1 MKTSLFTLAAVVSM
15 LYACNTPQSIS
26 SAKYSDDIY
35 TSSSELA
42 ADKEKRQKDAEL
54 AREQREEEARQREEA
69 EKQRMAQSN
78 NNNNQSTETADDYY
92 QSKRSTTETTT
103 DRDGSVTN
111 VTNNYYDRDFS
122 YDDYYDN
129 EYSVR
134 LRRFHNNIGA
144 YGYYDDYY
152 TNSYW
157 YTGNPYNYGSSIYLG
172 YNFWGPTYTTFSYSP
187 GYNWYSNMG
196 WGYDP
201 WYSPNNYYNPYYGA
215 GYYGGGYYGAGYYG
229 YNPYMGAYGGYGGY
243 GGYNQAYWNGYN
255 NGFND
260 GYFANNYF
268 NSYDNNSYY
277 YGPRGTTGSNSRAT
291 IQPTM
296 ANRYIAAIE
305 QETQKPFDATKGR
318 DNNPYINKTASKAGG
333 TPTRTDNTAKPAEPV
348 NPDYKP
354 ATNNNNNSAPARTNK
369 LDQNNNF
376 NVKPAEKQ
384 PVYDVQPTNTP
395 SKYDAPQQQT
405 QPKYEQP
412 KYEQPKQHNEQPK
425 YEQPKQRN
433 EQPKNEQPKQEQPQ
447 PRFEQ
452 PRNNAQPQQAPAS
465 TPAPRSNSGAEPK
478 PRR

>member
-15 LYACNTPQSIS
+15 LYACNTPQSMS

-78 NNNNQSTETADDYY
+78 NNNNQSTESTDDYY

-103 DRDGSVTN
+103 DRDGNVTN
-111 VTNNYYDRDFS
+111 VTNNYYDRPFD

-157 YTGNPYNYGSSIYLG
+157 YTGNPYNYGSSVYLG

-187 GYNWYSNMG
+187 SYNWYSNMG

-201 WYSPNNYYNPYYGA
+201 WYSPANYYNPYYGA
-215 GYYGGGYYGAGYYG
+215 GYYGGGYYGASYYG
-229 YNPYMGAYGGYGGY
+229 YNPYMGGY
-243 GGYNQAYWNGYN
+243 GGYNQGYWNGYN
-255 NGFND
+255 NGYND

-277 YGPRGTTGSNSRAT
+277 YGPRGTTTSNGRT
-291 IQPTM
+291 TTQPTLAHRYM
-296 ANRYIAAIE
+296 AAVE
-305 QETQKPFDATKGR
+305 KETQKPFEATKGR
-318 DNNPYINKTASKAGG
+318 DNNPYINKSNKTGG
-333 TPTRTDNTAKPAEPV
+333 TSTRDNTAMPVGPV
-348 NPDYKP
+348 NPDNKP
-354 ATNNNNNSAPARTNK
+354 ATNMNNSRENNTTVPARVNK
-369 LDQNNNF
+369 
-376 NVKPAEKQ
+376 AESK
-384 PVYDVQPTNTP
+384 PVYDVQPTNQP
-395 SKYDAPQQQT
+395 SKYETPVQQT

-412 KYEQPKQHNEQPK
+412 KYEQPKYEQPK
-425 YEQPKQRN
+425 YEQPKQRS
-433 EQPKNEQPKQEQPQ
+433 EQPKQEQPKQEQAQ

-452 PRNNAQPQQAPAS
+452 PRNNTQPQQAPAS
-465 TPAPRSNSGAEPK
+465 TPAPRSNSGSESK